1 MPATVVDAL
10 IVTLGLDA
18 SKYTQAQKD
27 ALDALKKVK
36 VEGTK
41 TTSDIEKQGVAVG
54 GVLDRLKIGWQAL
67 VGRQKTADIA
77 LKNTAD
83 TARRTA
89 LDMSSKGGV
98 AAEFFSKVENKA
110 QGLLGAMVG
119 AGGLVAYVASATTGM
134 AALGRT
140 ATNLGMSVEG
150 ADAIGKVIEVIGG
163 NADAARGSVQSLF
176 DRIAA
181 AKVYGDAALAG
192 TMGAIHADM
201 YRDSQEE
208 ILLKFAAARNAPG
221 MDQGRFRLIGHQ
233 LGYGNDLI
241 NEAAKGRANMEKDL
255 ADAHKRGLVD
265 KAMADRSQALYE
277 AFTKASQR
285 AEHLAAVMLGPF
297 QEGLTAVLNAMTK
310 FMLDHPN
317 ISSGIEV
324 GGAVGVTAAVVWLKK
339 LLFGRAAGAVAGAAT
354 GGEVAAG
361 AATGAEVAAG
371 VAGAGVLGTGL
382 TLAGLLVA
390 IGFTAKEALR
400 ISGAGAGEDD
410 FLKAHRDGAGPA
422 SPAAMETGDAL
433 VPRGIRNNN
442 PGNLNYAGQEGATLE
457 PGAGGRF
464 ARFNTM
470 AEGVAALGR
479 QLQLYASRGNDTI
492 AGIIAKYAPGN
503 ENNTAGYIAHMIAS
517 TGFGAGQH
525 LNFNDPATL
534 AAMERGIVTM
544 ENGRRYAGL
553 VGGEGGTRTQT
564 VMVNGP
570 VVIHTQA
577 TDAKGIATAFRGEM
591 SGRRFA
597 AQANVGLS

>member
-1 MPATVVDAL
+1 MPATIVDSL

-18 SKYTQAQKD
+18 KTFTQAQTD
-27 ALDALKKVK
+27 ALEALKKVK
-36 VEGTK
+36 TEGTK
-41 TTSDIEKQGVAVG
+41 TTNEIEKQGVAIG
-54 GVLDRLKIGWQAL
+54 GVLDRLKTGWQGL

-83 TARRTA
+83 TARKTA

-134 AALGRT
+134 AALGRS
-140 ATNLGMSVEG
+140 AVNLGLSVEG

-163 NADAARGSVQSLF
+163 NADAARGSVQSLYN
-176 DRIAA
+176 RIAD
-181 AKVYGDAALAG
+181 AKVYGDAALMG
-192 TMGAIHADM
+192 TLGAIHADM
-201 YRDSQEE
+201 YKDNQEE

-221 MDQGRFRLIGHQ
+221 MTDERFGVIGRQ
-233 LGYGNDLI
+233 LGYSPEMIAEGR
-241 NEAAKGRANMEKDL
+241 KGRANMEKDL

-265 KAMADRSQALYE
+265 KEMADRSQALYG
-277 AFTKASQR
+277 AFTKASQA
-285 AEHLAAVMLGPF
+285 AEHLAAVMIGPL
-297 QEGLTAVLNAMTK
+297 QTALTVVLNAMTG
-310 FMLDHPN
+310 FMQEHPT

-324 GGAVGVTAAVVWLKK
+324 GTGLSLIAGIGWFKK
-339 LLFGRAAGAVAGAAT
+339 WLFGRATGAVAGAAT

-361 AATGAEVAAG
+361 AASEATAGAATAAG
-371 VAGAGVLGTGL
+371 GGW
-382 TLAGLLVA
+382 LAGLGALLA
-390 IGFTAKEALR
+390 PLAALGFVGAAGGQDAAFSEQKNQEYLR
-400 ISGAGAGEDD
+400 SRGLGGSAPRVD
-410 FLKAHRDGAGPA
+410 A
-422 SPAAMETGDAL
+422 SA
-433 VPRGIRNNN
+433 PRGIRNNN

-470 AEGVAALGR
+470 AEGVTALGR
-479 QLQLYASRGNDTI
+479 QLRLYASRGNDTI
-492 AGIIAKYAPGN
+492 EGIINKYAPGSDH
-503 ENNTAGYIAHMIAS
+503 NNVAKYIATMVAS
-517 TGFGAGQH
+517 TGFGARQH
-525 LNFNDPATL
+525 LNFNDPATV
-534 AAMERGIVTM
+534 AAMERGVITM

-553 VGGEGGTRTQT
+553 VGGEGSRTQT